1 VSAGAAV
8 RLFDPLTLGG
18 LSVRNRVMMSPM
30 SQRVAGEDGRA
41 TDWHLVHYGSRA
53 VGGCG
58 LIMVEDTAVAP
69 LGRTGHAALGLYDR
83 QQAEQL
89 RRIVSFCRG
98 QGAAV
103 GVQLA
108 HAGRKALAD
117 TRGAAGTLAP
127 TTDPYGPEWAIPR
140 EATATDLGE
149 VVDAFVAAADLATQA
164 GFDVI
169 EVHAAHG
176 YLLHQF
182 LSPLVNRRSD
192 GYGLDSEGRRR
203 LLIEVVSA
211 VRECWPVERP
221 LFVRLPAGDGAPGG
235 LRSQEVLECACACAV
250 AGATVVDLTGGTPLL
265 GGERVSPQQTW
276 EIAAALRG
284 GCELPLALGGGI
296 VVGADAQRLL
306 DEHGAALVSVGRPL
320 LEDPYWSV
328 KIAHEL
334 DVLAPLH
341 ANYAAALQIR

>member
-1 VSAGAAV
+1 MSAGAV
-8 RLFDPLTLGG
+8 RLFDQTTLGG
-18 LSVRNRVMMSPM
+18 LSIRNRVMMSPM
-30 SQRVAGEDGRA
+30 SQRAAGEDGRA

-58 LIMVEDTAVAP
+58 LVMVEDTAVAP
-69 LGRTGHAALGLYDR
+69 LGRTGHAALGLYDQ

-89 RRIVSFCRG
+89 RRIVSFCRS

-127 TTDPYGPEWAIPR
+127 TSGRYGPDWAMAR
-140 EATATDLGE
+140 EATATDLSE
-149 VVDAFVAAADLATQA
+149 VVDAFVAAADLALQA
-164 GFDVI
+164 GFDVM
-169 EVHAAHG
+169 ELHAAHG

-182 LSPLVNRRSD
+182 LSPLVNQRD
-192 GYGLDSEGRRR
+192 DDYGRDSEGRRR

-211 VRECWPVERP
+211 VRECWPAERP
-221 LFVRLPAGDGAPGG
+221 LFVRLPAGDGVPAG
-235 LRSQEVLECACACAV
+235 LQTREVVECACACAAV
-250 AGATVVDLTGGTPLL
+250 GATLVDLTGGTPLL
-265 GGERVSPQQTW
+265 GGERVGPQQTW
-276 EIAAALRG
+276 QTAAALRR

-296 VVGADAQRLL
+296 VDGADAQRLL
-306 DEHGAALVSVGRPL
+306 EEHGAALLSVGRPL

-328 KIAHEL
+328 KVAREL
-334 DVLAPLH
+334 DALAPLH
-341 ANYAAALQIR
+341 ANYVAGLQAR

>member
-1 VSAGAAV
+1 
-8 RLFDPLTLGG
+8 
-18 LSVRNRVMMSPM
+18 
-30 SQRVAGEDGRA
+30 
-41 TDWHLVHYGSRA
+41 
-53 VGGCG
+53 
-58 LIMVEDTAVAP
+58 MVEDTAVAP
-69 LGRTGHAALGLYDR
+69 HGRTGHAALGLYDE

-117 TRGAAGTLAP
+117 TRGAAGMLAP
-127 TTDPYGPEWAIPR
+127 TPGAYGPDWTMPR
-140 EATATDLGE
+140 EAAAADLGE
-149 VVDAFVAAADLATQA
+149 VVDAFVAAADLALQA

-182 LSPLVNRRSD
+182 LSPLVNRRDDDYGGD
-192 GYGLDSEGRRR
+192 GEGRRR
-203 LLIEVVSA
+203 LLIEVVIA
-211 VRECWPVERP
+211 VREHWPAERP
-221 LFVRLPAGDGAPGG
+221 LFVRLPAGDGVPAG
-235 LRSQEVLECACACAV
+235 LQTLEVVECACACAA
-250 AGATVVDLTGGTPLL
+250 AGATLVDLTGGTPLL

-276 EIAAALRG
+276 ETAAALRS

-296 VVGADAQRLL
+296 VDGADAQRLL
-306 DEHGAALVSVGRPL
+306 DEHGAALLSVGRPL

-328 KIAHEL
+328 KVAREL
-334 DVLAPLH
+334 DVLAPLP
-341 ANYAAALQIR
+341 ANYAAALQTR